1 MTEMATD
8 RTFGVPTSEIYSSK
22 AGTQMQL
29 IVGHEGSPGGR
40 ATLTVSEPHVRN
52 LSRRWAELVARQT
65 SKCRLW
71 PSGTKRIYLREEDA
85 RTMCIY
91 MCIAHLEFQQLPEQL
106 DFPEIVR
113 LAEVAA
119 RFDMHHLLGAHI
131 GRWLAP
137 YRQKLMQR
145 GYEEWLFVAY
155 QFGYEDEYLNLAK
168 YLAMNCRVGE
178 RGELVG
184 PESDDALS
192 GLFPAKALGLLV

>member
-1 MTEMATD
+1 MPSS
-8 RTFGVPTSEIYSSK
+8 RTYSFK
-22 AGTQMQL
+22 AGKPLQL
-29 IVGHEGSPGGR
+29 IIGHERSPSGR
-40 ATLTVSEPHVRN
+40 ATLTVSEPHVRD
-52 LSRRWAELVARQT
+52 LSARWAELVARQT

-71 PSGTKRIYLREEDA
+71 PGGIKRIRLREEDA
-85 RTMCIY
+85 HAMCIY

-119 RFDMHHLLGAHI
+119 RFDMQHLLAAHI

-137 YRQKLMQR
+137 YLPKLMQK

-155 QFGYEDEYLNLAK
+155 QFGYEEEYLSLAQ

-178 RGELVG
+178 SGELLAPGSDEALTG
-184 PESDDALS
+184 P
-192 GLFPAKALGLLV
+192 FPPKALGLLF